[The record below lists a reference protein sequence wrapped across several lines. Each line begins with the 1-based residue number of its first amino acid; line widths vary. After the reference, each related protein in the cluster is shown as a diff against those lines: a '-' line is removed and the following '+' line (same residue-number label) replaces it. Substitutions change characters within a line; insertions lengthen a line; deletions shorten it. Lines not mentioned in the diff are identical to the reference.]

1 MKAAIIGC
9 GNIAQVHA
17 ACVSEMKEHQL
28 VAFADIDIEKAR
40 AMSRKYGGDAF
51 SSMEKLL
58 EKTNI
63 DILHICTPHY
73 LHAPMAE
80 YALKFGVNV
89 FMEKPPVINEEQYD
103 MLKEVRTNKQLGVCF
118 QNRYNQSF
126 NRAREMLESGKAGK
140 ILGARGIVT
149 WNRQEKYYTE
159 SQWRG
164 RLALEG
170 GGALINQSIHTMDLL
185 NELLGG
191 APDTVDAA
199 IMNHHLKGI
208 IEVEDT
214 MSAHILYG
222 TIPVCFYVTTAYSSD
237 PNPII
242 ELDCE
247 RMKIR
252 IEGPN
257 VTYFYLDGKIE
268 ALNPESE
275 IAPGKNYWGT
285 GHRLCIA
292 KFYECVFGKKKFS
305 LDLDGINSTVCL
317 MLGAYKSAREGKTII
332 LNAG

>member
-17 ACVSEMKEHQL
+17 SCVNEMKEHEI
-28 VAFADIDIEKAR
+28 VAFADIDAEKAR
-40 AMSRKYGGDAF
+40 TMSLKYGGGAF

-58 EKTNI
+58 EKTQV

-80 YALKFGVNV
+80 YALRFGVNV
-89 FMEKPPVINEEQYD
+89 FMEKPPVINEEQHA
-103 MLKEVRTNKQLGVCF
+103 MLRELRTNKQLGVCF

-126 NRAREMLESGKAGK
+126 CKVREMLLSGKAGK
-140 ILGARGIVT
+140 IRGARGIVT
-149 WNRQEKYYTE
+149 WNRQEKYYAE
-159 SQWRG
+159 SLWRG

-185 NELLGG
+185 NVLLGG
-191 APDTVDAA
+191 APDAVDAA
-199 IMNHHLKGI
+199 IMNHHLIDK

-214 MSAHILYG
+214 MSAYIQYG
-222 TIPVCFYVTTAYSSD
+222 AIPVCFYVTTAYSSD
-237 PNPII
+237 PDPII

-257 VTYFYLDGKIE
+257 VIYFYLDGKIE
-268 ALNPESE
+268 SLTAESKNN
-275 IAPGKNYWGT
+275 PGKKYWGA
-285 GHRLCIA
+285 GHKLCIA
-292 KFYECVFGKKKFS
+292 EFYECVLGKKKFS
-305 LDLDGINSTVCL
+305 LDLDGIESTVCL
-317 MLGAYKSAREGKTII
+317 MLGAYKSARERHTIV
-332 LNAG
+332 LNAC